1 MQINRECICF
11 FEKVFVY
18 DWSKMINIILNKL
31 YKIIKNHYG
40 LYKIHS
46 YQNYYDYTMDLLN
59 P

>member
-1 MQINRECICF
+1 MQINRECIFF

-31 YKIIKNHYG
+31 YKIIKNHYE
-40 LYKIHS
+40 LYIHS